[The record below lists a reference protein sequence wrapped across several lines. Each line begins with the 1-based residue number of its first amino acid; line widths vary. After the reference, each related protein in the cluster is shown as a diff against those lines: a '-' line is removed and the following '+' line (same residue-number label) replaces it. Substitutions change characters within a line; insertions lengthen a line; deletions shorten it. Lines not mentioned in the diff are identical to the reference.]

1 MQRKNGGKDILQK
14 ISTASS
20 LFLIEICEE
29 RVRAKYLTSN
39 AINIISCQEKVQ
51 IHSFYNRNSF
61 ATFLD
66 SH

>member
-29 RVRAKYLTSN
+29 RVRAKYLN

-51 IHSFYNRNSF
+51 ISSFYNRNSF

>member
-29 RVRAKYLTSN
+29 RVKAKYLTSN
-39 AINIISCQEKVQ
+39 AINIIS
-51 IHSFYNRNSF
+51 
-61 ATFLD
+61 
-66 SH
+66 